1 MDELSFSTAGVND
14 GAKTPAPSTVVAQ
27 QPGGGSSCQSPSTPP
42 IAPTTPPAASQEPY
56 EWIMGPTIDMLFV
69 CGGFFWIIVAA
80 LYLTNFDVNLYGSP
94 TAFSLATVSII
105 GLQLLGDAHQP
116 ATLFRVYGSKTTR
129 DKLGVPVTL
138 IGVFALAVGLCA
150 FFVSSSTMLLLKII
164 LAWGIQH
171 QLAQSYGIALVY
183 CYKRKYYLTK
193 NEKQVMFLMVQSA
206 IVFMIVRM
214 FSVKEF
220 AQFRLSNSID
230 VPFWNF
236 LPSWTTTVAGCVLGA
251 LVLLFAGVVARKY
264 VRDKQMFP
272 LPGLCTLMSLIAL
285 GLCAGDKFLIIW
297 YLFSTWWFHSS
308 QYLVITSAF
317 YLKEK
322 GLPENMAFSEI
333 GKLLWSPTFIKYY
346 LLVFGTGFTV
356 FYLIPCWLVS
366 NGVEKAVAIGAVY
379 IAFNL
384 HHYITDALIWK
395 LRDPSIQKLL
405 IA

>member
-1 MDELSFSTAGVND
+1 MIFVDELRFSTAGVNFPD
-14 GAKTPAPSTVVAQ
+14 GVTAPAPAPAVV
-27 QPGGGSSCQSPSTPP
+27 PMPNPPSSPETPP
-42 IAPTTPPAASQEPY
+42 KASAEPY
-56 EWIMGPTIDMLFV
+56 KWIMGPTIDMLFV
-69 CGGFFWIIVAA
+69 CGGFFWIVVAA
-80 LYLTNFDVNLYGSP
+80 LYLTNFEVNLYGSP
-94 TAFSLATVSII
+94 TAFSLATISII
-105 GLQLLGDAHQP
+105 GLQLMGDAHQP

-129 DKLGVPVTL
+129 DKLGIPVTL
-138 IGVFALAVGLCA
+138 IGVFALAIGLCA
-150 FFVSSSTMLLLKII
+150 FFVSSTTMLLLKII

-171 QLAQSYGIALVY
+171 QLAQSYGIGLVY
-183 CYKRKYYLTK
+183 CYKRKYYLNK
-193 NEKQVMFLMVQSA
+193 NEKQIMFLMVQSA

-230 VPFWNF
+230 VPFWNV
-236 LPSWTTTVAGCVLGA
+236 LPAWTTTVAGCVLGA
-251 LVLLFAGVVARKY
+251 FVLLFAGVVARKY
-264 VRDKQMFP
+264 MKDKQMFP
-272 LPGLCTLMSLIAL
+272 LPGLCALMSLIAL
-285 GLCAGDKFLIIW
+285 GFCAGDKFLIIW
-297 YLFSTWWFHSS
+297 YLFSTWWFHSC

-346 LLVFGTGFTV
+346 LLLFGTGFSV
-356 FYLIPCWLVS
+356 FYLMPNWLVS
-366 NGVEKAVAIGAVY
+366 NGAEKAVAIGAVY

>member
-1 MDELSFSTAGVND
+1 
-14 GAKTPAPSTVVAQ
+14 
-27 QPGGGSSCQSPSTPP
+27 
-42 IAPTTPPAASQEPY
+42 
-56 EWIMGPTIDMLFV
+56 MGPTIDMLFV
-69 CGGFFWIIVAA
+69 CGGFFWITVAA
-80 LYLTNFDVNLYGSP
+80 LYLTNFEVNLYGSP
-94 TAFSLATVSII
+94 AAFSLATISII
-105 GLQLLGDAHQP
+105 GLQLMGDAHQP

-129 DKLGVPVTL
+129 DKLAIPVTL
-138 IGVFALAVGLCA
+138 IGVLAIAVGLCA
-150 FFVSSSTMLLLKII
+150 FFVSSTSMLLLKII

-183 CYKRKYYLTK
+183 CYKRKYYLNK
-193 NEKQVMFLMVQSA
+193 NEKQIMFLMVQSA

-214 FSVKEF
+214 FSIKEF
-220 AQFRLSNSID
+220 ATFRLANSIE

-236 LPSWTTTVAGCVLGA
+236 LPAWTTAVAGGILGVF
-251 LVLLFAGVVARKY
+251 VLLFAGVVARKY
-264 VRDKQMFP
+264 MRDKVMFP

-285 GLCAGDKFLIIW
+285 GFCAGDKFLIIW

-308 QYLVITSAF
+308 QYLVVTGAF

-322 GLPENMAFSEI
+322 GLPENMAVSEI

-346 LLVFGTGFTV
+346 LLLFGTGFTV
-356 FYLIPCWLVS
+356 FYLMPNWLVS
-366 NGVEKAVAIGAVY
+366 NGAERALAFGAVY